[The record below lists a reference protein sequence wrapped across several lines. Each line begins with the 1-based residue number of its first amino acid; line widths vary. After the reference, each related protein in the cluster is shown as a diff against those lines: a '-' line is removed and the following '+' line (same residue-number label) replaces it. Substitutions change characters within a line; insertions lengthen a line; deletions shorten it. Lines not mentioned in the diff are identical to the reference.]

1 MKKFIMLAGVAIV
14 AAGCGTA
21 PHTIDTT
28 TSEGRIATLKISP
41 QDFNEAADFAVQS
54 MLNSPQF
61 TNYLKQYQKD
71 NDDMPLLMLGK
82 VVNNTTA
89 TINMPVLTER
99 IAEKLMNAGVVQ
111 VTTAVAG
118 DGQLKDQSSADIRD
132 LELDDNFNIDTVQ
145 KRGTL
150 KAPNLSLSGAIIQQ
164 EITEGR
170 TTEATYFFSL
180 TLTDNRQGIAVWKGN
195 REVGRQATQSWFGW

>member
-164 EITEGR
+164 SDADRQPSGYCGMERQPRSWQTGDSKLVR
-170 TTEATYFFSL
+170 LVNL
-180 TLTDNRQGIAVWKGN
+180 TANG
-195 REVGRQATQSWFGW
+195 